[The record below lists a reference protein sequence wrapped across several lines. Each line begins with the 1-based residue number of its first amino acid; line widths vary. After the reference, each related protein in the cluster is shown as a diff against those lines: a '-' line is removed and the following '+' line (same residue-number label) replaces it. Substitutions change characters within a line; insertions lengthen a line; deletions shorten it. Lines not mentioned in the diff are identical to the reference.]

1 MMRTTLGIL
10 LASCLVLQIC
20 VWNCTDNPFFKDTI
34 MPPSIRG
41 RVILNDGTTPDRVYV
56 WFKQLNLFTHTDKEG
71 NYLLTIPETLHQ
83 PLGGLHGKFPVYF
96 FMSNYRIDS
105 VEVDFVNGW
114 LLEEDAQPDICLD
127 KILNIRTQFSSS
139 VVSVSD
145 LDSLVVHFYARSML
159 YLIAVDACFNILKN
173 SEEDPEFIFMGGFLK
188 SVDTQQDSVF
198 PFLLEYP
205 FPGQKNVM
213 FRVPMWEDELPSFV
227 FMDTAGTVPPG
238 EYEVIPY
245 LRIRHEDIPMGLWNQ
260 FGENATRFHPDF
272 TNIPMKIKNNR
283 IRLE

>member
-1 MMRTTLGIL
+1 MI
-10 LASCLVLQIC
+10 CLVLITY
-20 VWNCTDNPFFKDTI
+20 VWNCTDNPFFEDTVI
-34 MPPSIRG
+34 PPSIRG
-41 RVILNDGTTPDRVYV
+41 RVILNDGTTPDKVYV
-56 WFKQLNLFTHTDKEG
+56 WFKQLNLCTTTDAEG
-71 NYLLTIPETLHQ
+71 NYNLTIPETLHQ
-83 PLGGLHGKFPVYF
+83 PQGGLHGKFPVYF

-105 VEVDFVNGW
+105 LMVDFVNGR
-114 LLEEDAQPDICLD
+114 LLEEDAQPDVCLE
-127 KILNIRTQFSSS
+127 KILNIRTHFSSS

-145 LDSLVVHFYARSML
+145 LDSLVVHFYAQSML
-159 YLIAVDACFNILKN
+159 YLISVDACFNVLEN
-173 SEEDPEFIFMGGFLK
+173 PEEEPEFMGGFLK
-188 SVDTQQDSVF
+188 GVDAQQDSVF

-205 FPGQKNVM
+205 LPGQRNVM

-260 FGENATRFHPDF
+260 FGENATCFHPDF
-272 TNIPMKIKNNR
+272 TNIPMKIANNR